1 MVIMPKIAKL
11 FQNGG
16 SQAVRLPAEYRI
28 DGDEVQIEK
37 VGNTLVLRPIK
48 TSWAEFFA
56 DPTTAPDD
64 FLADRDDELPQD
76 RELF

>member
-1 MVIMPKIAKL
+1 MPKTAKL

-16 SQAVRLPAEYRI
+16 SQAVRLPAEYRF
-28 DGDEVQIEK
+28 DGEEVQIEK
-37 VGNTLVLRPIK
+37 IGNTLVLRPVQS
-48 TSWAEFFA
+48 SWAEFFDNPA
-56 DPTTAPDD
+56 TAPDD